1 MKKHTLR
8 SCSSAKYSLFTSLL
22 GMASLELMD
31 SAVSRTWTG
40 KPYSRSRR
48 QTWQTFFNLL
58 HVWQISVFLN
68 LASRPGLH
76 LKTVNGRVQIL
87 HSLSKSALVCIQIC
101 MHQYLTMV
109 EIGYFWLI
117 KRNWLFLI
125 KHSKIETTIMKFIHA
140 PLQEN

>member
-1 MKKHTLR
+1 MLLHNSAFFGHVILGKKKKKHTLR

-22 GMASLELMD
+22 GMASLELID
-31 SAVSRTWTG
+31 RAVSRTCTG
-40 KPYSRSRR
+40 KPYSRSKR

-87 HSLSKSALVCIQIC
+87 HSLSKSAFVCIQI
-101 MHQYLTMV
+101 HGYQYLTIV
-109 EIGYFWLI
+109 EIDHY
-117 KRNWLFLI
+117 
-125 KHSKIETTIMKFIHA
+125 
-140 PLQEN
+140 